1 MTGAESDKAVIA
13 GILTEFVSSADYG
26 NCADLLSEESLS
38 ALESRVLG
46 SGTSPADSVKK
57 ALTCLRG
64 DFSLDYDDL
73 LFGGNYVARIPQAI
87 ARNHLL
93 GRFIV
98 LGNGLEDR
106 EERFGDPTMNSVA
119 EDYTSLMDL
128 VVCKIEKYSEERD
141 YALSDADIPEVVR
154 YLNAIQLLLK
164 YCWDMLDMSSTL
176 MPTLFKKRCFRMRGK
191 LNSLLDMSMYGK
203 DLPALSEAL
212 KDISDTV
219 DEIINDQRL
228 NDLQKARNDRYMQ
241 SKMRLYK
248 YTIRVSEE
256 LNNQLEACD
265 PYDFTHRN
273 DLKKQLEAV
282 QRFMHSFEKDR

>member
-1 MTGAESDKAVIA
+1 ME
-13 GILTEFVSSADYG
+13 LRTELV
-26 NCADLLSEESLS
+26 
-38 ALESRVLG
+38 
-46 SGTSPADSVKK
+46 VKK
-57 ALTCLRG
+57 YRQRTVVKG
-64 DFSLDYDDL
+64 VSV
-73 LFGGNYVARIPQAI
+73 GVKQGQIVG
-87 ARNHLL
+87 LL
-93 GRFIV
+93 GPNGAGKTTTFYMIVGIIKPNGGRVFID
-98 LGNGLEDR
+98 DR
-106 EERFGDPTMNSVA
+106 DITDLPMYRRAQMGVGYLAQEASVFRQMTVA
-119 EDYTSLMDL
+119 ENIMSVLEFQPDMD
-128 VVCKIEKYSEERD
+128 
-141 YALSDADIPEVVR
+141 
-154 YLNAIQLLLK
+154 
-164 YCWDMLDMSSTL
+164 
-176 MPTLFKKRCFRMRGK
+176 RGQREAK